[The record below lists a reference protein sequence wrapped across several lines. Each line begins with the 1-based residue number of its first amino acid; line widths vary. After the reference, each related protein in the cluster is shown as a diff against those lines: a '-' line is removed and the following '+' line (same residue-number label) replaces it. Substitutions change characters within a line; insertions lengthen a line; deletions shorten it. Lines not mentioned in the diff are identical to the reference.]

1 MPEQRYIYAGED
13 EWAREVIAELIR
25 GPQDNE
31 HVKTVP
37 PNAKLRDL
45 WIEDGIAYVDFS
57 REFQSEH
64 WGGSA
69 GDTFT
74 LFSIVNSLTELPNIE
89 AVYFLIEGETEDA
102 ILGHM
107 DTTRPM
113 GRRDDL
119 IKR

>member
-89 AVYFLIEGETEDA
+89 AVHFLIEGETEDA

>member
-57 REFQSEH
+57 RSFNQST
-64 WGGSA
+64 GVVQQVILS
-69 GDTFT
+69 
-74 LFSIVNSLTELPNIE
+74 P
-89 AVYFLIEGETEDA
+89 YF
-102 ILGHM
+102 
-107 DTTRPM
+107 P
-113 GRRDDL
+113 
-119 IKR
+119 